1 MRKYIPH
8 ILIISFV
15 FLLAATA
22 SYAGETYEEYSK
34 RIDNERAIDNAKE
47 EVRNNPDDKWAH
59 SNLGNAYY
67 NSGKYEEAI
76 ESYKQAIRIDPDFAI
91 AYHNLGLAYRRWG
104 FSQKSAEKALE
115 KAVVLY
121 KKFIRN
127 NPGDA
132 MVHYNLGLAY
142 LGLYDR
148 DSAIDQYKILK
159 TLDTEQANKL
169 FNEIYK

>member
-1 MRKYIPH
+1 MLWIEQRMNAYEQLIKDKNEISIIN
-8 ILIISFV
+8 ILG
-15 FLLAATA
+15 
-22 SYAGETYEEYSK
+22 Y
-34 RIDNERAIDNAKE
+34 
-47 EVRNNPDDKWAH
+47 
-59 SNLGNAYY
+59 AYY

-76 ESYKQAIRIDPDFAI
+76 ESYKQAIRIDPDYAT
-91 AYHNLGLAYRRWG
+91 AHYNLGVAYRRWG

-127 NPGDA
+127 NPDDA